1 MFSLYCHFPL
11 RFYIKSSD
19 SSKPSTDTPRNQL
32 NLKMCCLTH
41 SITSGIS
48 SSKLSTFLKKSLSG
62 LMRWLQCR
70 PTSTLKLS
78 PYQGVLHLAHY
89 TPAYFTNLKKKNI
102 YIYIQYF
109 FPLLVSVPKNVSSHL
124 RSYSLSISS
133 DPSPNCNTSLHKLRD
148 FLSHG
153 LLSFIIIHE
162 SFQRNCFIVPS
173 LTTTRYLSF
182 ADKSF

>member
-1 MFSLYCHFPL
+1 MLPY
-11 RFYIKSSD
+11 
-19 SSKPSTDTPRNQL
+19 ST
-32 NLKMCCLTH
+32 
-41 SITSGIS
+41 TSGIS

-89 TPAYFTNLKKKNI
+89 TPAYFTNLKKKKYI

-124 RSYSLSISS
+124 RSYSVSISS

-153 LLSFIIIHE
+153 MLSFIIIHE

>member
-41 SITSGIS
+41 STTSGIS

-89 TPAYFTNLKKKNI
+89 TPAYFTNLK
-102 YIYIQYF
+102 YIYMQDF
-109 FPLLVSVPKNVSSHL
+109 FSFAHVCPKKCL
-124 RSYSLSISS
+124 F
-133 DPSPNCNTSLHKLRD
+133 TS
-148 FLSHG
+148 
-153 LLSFIIIHE
+153 SFI
-162 SFQRNCFIVPS
+162 
-173 LTTTRYLSF
+173 LTINLF
-182 ADKSF
+182 EPFPKL

>member
-19 SSKPSTDTPRNQL
+19 SSKPSTDAPRNQL

-70 PTSTLKLS
+70 PPSTLKLS

-89 TPAYFTNLKKKNI
+89 TPAYFTNLKK
-102 YIYIQYF
+102 YIYTYIYAVF
-109 FPLLVSVPKNVSSHL
+109 FFLCSC
-124 RSYSLSISS
+124 LSQKM
-133 DPSPNCNTSLHKLRD
+133 SLHI
-148 FLSHG
+148 FVHT
-153 LLSFIIIHE
+153 H
-162 SFQRNCFIVPS
+162 
-173 LTTTRYLSF
+173 Y
-182 ADKSF
+182 

>member
-89 TPAYFTNLKKKNI
+89 TPAYFTNLK
-102 YIYIQYF
+102 YIYAVFF
-109 FPLLVSVPKNVSSHL
+109 FPWLVSVPKNVSSHL
-124 RSYSLSISS
+124 RSYSLLISS

>member
-48 SSKLSTFLKKSLSG
+48 SSKLSTFFKKSLSG

-70 PTSTLKLS
+70 PTSTLKWS

-89 TPAYFTNLKKKNI
+89 TPAYFTNLKI
-102 YIYIQYF
+102 YIYIYTVF
-109 FPLLVSVPKNVSSHL
+109 FPFARVCTKKCLF
-124 RSYSLSISS
+124 
-133 DPSPNCNTSLHKLRD
+133 TSLFILTINLFGPFPKL
-148 FLSHG
+148 
-153 LLSFIIIHE
+153 
-162 SFQRNCFIVPS
+162 
-173 LTTTRYLSF
+173 
-182 ADKSF
+182 